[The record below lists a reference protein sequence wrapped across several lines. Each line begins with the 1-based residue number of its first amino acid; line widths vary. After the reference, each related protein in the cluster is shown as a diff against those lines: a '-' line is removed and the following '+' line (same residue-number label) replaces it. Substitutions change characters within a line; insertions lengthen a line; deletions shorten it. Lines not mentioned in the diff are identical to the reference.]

1 MNTLGLSWRYLWS
14 RPLSTVL
21 NLLMLSLGVA
31 AMVFVLSA
39 REQLTH
45 TFERDLAGID
55 AVVGAKGSPI
65 QLIMSGVFHLDVP
78 PGNIRLADLEQLRQH
93 PQVAAII
100 PLSLGDNLGGYRIV
114 GTTPDYVALYG
125 AELAQGTLWN
135 APMQAVLGAQVA
147 ASSGLGLGQSFVGV
161 HGLDP
166 VGKAHDQWPYT
177 ITGILA
183 PCGCVLDRLVL
194 TATESV
200 WLVHDD
206 LHGMAQMS
214 PEERAAVEAE
224 REVTMALIRYTT
236 PLAAVTFPR
245 FVNEQTNMQAAAPAL
260 ELTRLLTLLGA
271 GTQVLQG
278 FGLTLL
284 LMAALS
290 VFVALWQ
297 AVREREADLAMLRML
312 GTPPRRLV
320 ALLLTEAF
328 ALALLALLLGLALAQ
343 GLLAALGGWLPTGAA
358 TLVQAAHWSP
368 TLLWVP
374 LGVLLLA
381 LLAAALPAWRV
392 HRLDV
397 LTLLNRS

>member
-1 MNTLGLSWRYLWS
+1 MNTLSLSWRYLWS
-14 RPLSTVL
+14 RPLATVL
-21 NLLMLSLGVA
+21 NLLLLTLGVT
-31 AMVFVLSA
+31 AMAFVLSA
-39 REQLTH
+39 REQITH
-45 TFERDLAGID
+45 SFERDLSGID
-55 AVVGAKGSPI
+55 AVIGAKGSPI

-78 PGNIRLADLEQLRQH
+78 PGNIRLADLETLRQH
-93 PQVAAII
+93 PQVARII

-125 AELAQGTLWN
+125 AELAQGQLWQQ
-135 APMQAVLGAQVA
+135 PMQAVLGAHVA
-147 ASSGLGLGQSFVGV
+147 TSTGLGLGQRFVGV

-166 VGKAHDQWPYT
+166 RGKAHDLHPYT

-183 PCGCVLDRLVL
+183 PCRCVLDRLVL

-214 PEERAAVEAE
+214 PEERASIEAE
-224 REVTMALIRYTT
+224 REVTMALISYHS

-245 FVNEQTNMQAAAPAL
+245 FVNTQTNMQAAAPAL

-290 VFVALWQ
+290 IFVALWA
-297 AVREREADLAMLRML
+297 AVRERETDLAMLRML
-312 GTPPRRLV
+312 GTPARRLV
-320 ALLLTEAF
+320 ALLLTEAL
-328 ALALLALLLGLALAQ
+328 ALALLALLLGLLLAQ
-343 GLLAALGGWLPTGAA
+343 ALLAAMAGWLPAGST
-358 TLVQAAHWSP
+358 TLLQAWRWSP
-368 TLLWVP
+368 VLLWVP
-374 LGVLLLA
+374 FTALLLA
-381 LLAAALPAWRV
+381 ALAAALPAWRV
-392 HRLDV
+392 QRLDV
-397 LTLLNRS
+397 MSLLNRN